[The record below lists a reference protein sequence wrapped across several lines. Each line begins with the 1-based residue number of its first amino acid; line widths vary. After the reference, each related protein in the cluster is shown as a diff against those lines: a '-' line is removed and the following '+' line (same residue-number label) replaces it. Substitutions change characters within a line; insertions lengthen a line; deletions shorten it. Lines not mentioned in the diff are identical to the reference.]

1 MNLRGWQQSF
11 ARRSSA
17 QARAINHRSVE
28 IKSKNRGY
36 QRRHSARKAGVFP
49 SVPRHGPLPRGL
61 IAAEVC
67 LCHPSSNVQLG
78 VAKAASDGDPPDS
91 QRDFAFNFMGLVGLA
106 DPVRASVPAALREC
120 RSAGIRVIMITGDY
134 PATARAIAQQAG
146 LDSGDLMNGAA
157 WASLWQHIYPLPVLL
172 YSRLLSEF
180 R

>member
-1 MNLRGWQQSF
+1 MIVQSAEQM
-11 ARRSSA
+11 ARRGM
-17 QARAINHRSVE
+17 RV
-28 IKSKNRGY
+28 
-36 QRRHSARKAGVFP
+36 
-49 SVPRHGPLPRGL
+49 
-61 IAAEVC
+61 
-67 LCHPSSNVQLG
+67 LG
-78 VAKAASDGDPPDS
+78 VAKAVSDSDPPDS

-120 RSAGIRVIMITGDY
+120 RSAGISVIMITGDY